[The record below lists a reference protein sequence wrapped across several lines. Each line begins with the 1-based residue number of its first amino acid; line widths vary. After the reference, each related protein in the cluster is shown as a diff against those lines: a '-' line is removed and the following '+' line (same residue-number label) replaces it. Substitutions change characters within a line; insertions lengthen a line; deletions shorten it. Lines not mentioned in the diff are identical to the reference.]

1 MDDSTIRRSAMKKPL
16 YVTIVTL
23 ILCLILVGCNFPKQK
38 PQENQVDLLNTAAAQ
53 TVQAKQTLIAQ
64 PSEVLLHCHLRQHT
78 PRSIRANS
86 LRRVPQPPNQS
97 PNQLPCQPSQR
108 PARQKFC
115 DGELVS
121 KRYLMA
127 QIFLDRASPKPDY
140 QKHRFMHLDCRLSC
154 CFLQW

>member
-1 MDDSTIRRSAMKKPL
+1 MKKPL

-64 PSEVLLHCHLRQHT
+64 PSEVPPTLPPSPTHT
-78 PRSIRANS
+78 LDQSEPTLAPTSPPTAEPTAEPTA
-86 LRRVPQPPNQS
+86 VPTITATSTPEI
-97 PNQLPCQPSQR
+97 PCDQAS
-108 PARQKFC
+108 F
-115 DGELVS
+115 VS

-127 QIFLDRASPKPDY
+127 QIFPTGLHQNLDY